1 MHRQQWNENWEVYL
15 NRQIYLLS
23 LWIISSKSQLMIKSE
38 LVISSL
44 CSSSSVRWLKPWG
57 CRKVLGGTRSNL
69 IRLKQWSRNKVRILH
84 MVNGKREPWNTMITT
99 TNSTNPF
106 HHTSL
111 KVQMEML
118 RRSRSTRWK
127 MKTMPILK
135 FRFLMT
141 MKILLDRSKISYKN
155 RYLTTIVKQARQ
167 IMSFSKTPISRY
179 LIVVSTESQRV

>member
-1 MHRQQWNENWEVYL
+1 
-15 NRQIYLLS
+15 
-23 LWIISSKSQLMIKSE
+23 
-38 LVISSL
+38 
-44 CSSSSVRWLKPWG
+44 
-57 CRKVLGGTRSNL
+57 
-69 IRLKQWSRNKVRILH
+69 
-84 MVNGKREPWNTMITT
+84 MITT

-111 KVQMEML
+111 KVQMEMS

-179 LIVVSTESQRV
+179 LIVVSTESQRVQSMTRLQVRKLTHIQIRHRPLMMAKKQKRQDMPLMISQGSIQRRQTGLQQKGEKSH

>member
-1 MHRQQWNENWEVYL
+1 M
-15 NRQIYLLS
+15 
-23 LWIISSKSQLMIKSE
+23 
-38 LVISSL
+38 
-44 CSSSSVRWLKPWG
+44 
-57 CRKVLGGTRSNL
+57 
-69 IRLKQWSRNKVRILH
+69 
-84 MVNGKREPWNTMITT
+84 MITT

-179 LIVVSTESQRV
+179 LIAVSMESQRVQSMTRLQVRKLTHTQIRRRPLMMAKKQKRQDMPLMISQGSIQRRQTGLQQKGEKSH

>member
-1 MHRQQWNENWEVYL
+1 
-15 NRQIYLLS
+15 
-23 LWIISSKSQLMIKSE
+23 
-38 LVISSL
+38 
-44 CSSSSVRWLKPWG
+44 
-57 CRKVLGGTRSNL
+57 
-69 IRLKQWSRNKVRILH
+69 
-84 MVNGKREPWNTMITT
+84 MITT

-106 HHTSL
+106 HHTSP
-111 KVQMEML
+111 KVQMEMS

-179 LIVVSTESQRV
+179 LIVVSTESQRVQSMTRLQVRKLTHTQIRHRPLMMAKKQKRQDMPPMISQGSIQRRQTGLQQKGEKSH

>member
-1 MHRQQWNENWEVYL
+1 M
-15 NRQIYLLS
+15 
-23 LWIISSKSQLMIKSE
+23 
-38 LVISSL
+38 
-44 CSSSSVRWLKPWG
+44 
-57 CRKVLGGTRSNL
+57 
-69 IRLKQWSRNKVRILH
+69 
-84 MVNGKREPWNTMITT
+84 MITT

-179 LIVVSTESQRV
+179 LIVVSMESQRVQSMTTLQVRKLTHTQIRHRPLMMAKKQKRQDMPLMISQGSIQRRQTGLQQKGEKSH